1 MIKKTSINKIFSYR
15 LYLWIGE
22 YQNKEVKAVESI
34 VEKRSGFDPY
44 FQQMKVDLLYFDKVL
59 APYDYKMETFSLEK
73 VSKEDIPYF
82 NETEK
87 PAQTDLFEMIEE
99 ETNQL

>member
-1 MIKKTSINKIFSYR
+1 
-15 LYLWIGE
+15 
-22 YQNKEVKAVESI
+22 
-34 VEKRSGFDPY
+34 
-44 FQQMKVDLLYFDKVL
+44 MKVDLLYFDKVL

-73 VSKEDIPYF
+73 VSKENIPHF

>member
-1 MIKKTSINKIFSYR
+1 
-15 LYLWIGE
+15 
-22 YQNKEVKAVESI
+22 
-34 VEKRSGFDPY
+34 
-44 FQQMKVDLLYFDKVL
+44 
-59 APYDYKMETFSLEK
+59 METFSLEK